1 MDTLAQYAA
10 RLKEETQKIIV
21 GKDRQIE
28 LILMAV
34 FSMLVLCSIPNWIIL
49 IAAGVCLVIYEL
61 VLITKDKSVKKL
73 LSLS

>member
-1 MDTLAQYAA
+1 MKSSKVRIRDVFSHVKKYLF
-10 RLKEETQKIIV
+10 V
-21 GKDRQIE
+21 SV
-28 LILMAV
+28 ILMAV